1 MDDGSSP
8 LWTGIV
14 LILFVIINGILY
26 GFGSAIQKVSES
38 EIEKKAQEGDEKSQW
53 LLSVID
59 SPARVINTTL
69 ISSVFFA
76 VLSGYVGIHKI
87 VPALEDALRNIDF
100 FASMS
105 KKVQAVLCAAFVL
118 FVMVGILVA
127 IGMISFKKVSVKEPM
142 KWVYR
147 TEKTVKLLITLFT
160 PLTFFTIKLSN
171 GCVRLFGIDP
181 HKSEED
187 VTEEEI
193 ISIVD
198 DAHEQGVIEESEA
211 EMIQNIIEFSDK
223 EAQDIMTHR
232 KNLIAIDGELSYN
245 DAVPFIIENN
255 KSRYPVYLEDIDNI
269 IGVLH
274 IKDAFAF
281 AQKNEVFRTSIKDI
295 KGLIREVDFV
305 PETLNIHTLFKKM
318 QAKKSHLV
326 IVVDE
331 YGQTSGAVAMEDIL
345 EEIVGN
351 IEDEHDEEEQL
362 IRQNT
367 DGSYTMSG
375 FASLSDVAET
385 LQIPVNDDDFDT
397 LNGFLVSLMEKIPN
411 DGETARLQ
419 AYGYEFSIRKVK
431 DKMIREVLVKK
442 ADAKHQRPE
451 DDPLAR
457 NGKE

>member
-1 MDDGSSP
+1 MDDSASSGR
-8 LWTGIV
+8 TN
-14 LILFVIINGILY
+14 ILKKII
-26 GFGSAIQKVSES
+26 GF
-38 EIEKKAQEGDEKSQW
+38 
-53 LLSVID
+53 LN
-59 SPARVINTTL
+59 P
-69 ISSVFFA
+69 SS
-76 VLSGYVGIHKI
+76 H
-87 VPALEDALRNIDF
+87 ED
-100 FASMS
+100 
-105 KKVQAVLCAAFVL
+105 
-118 FVMVGILVA
+118 
-127 IGMISFKKVSVKEPM
+127 
-142 KWVYR
+142 
-147 TEKTVKLLITLFT
+147 
-160 PLTFFTIKLSN
+160 
-171 GCVRLFGIDP
+171 
-181 HKSEED
+181 D

-193 ISIVD
+193 ISMVNEG
-198 DAHEQGVIEESEA
+198 HEQGVLRASEA
-211 EMIQNIIEFSDK
+211 EMIHNIFEFGDK
-223 EAQDIMTHR
+223 EAKDIMTHR

-305 PETLNIHTLFKKM
+305 PETLNIHTLFQKM

-351 IEDEHDEEEQL
+351 IEDEHDEEEEL
-362 IRQNT
+362 IRQNS

-411 DGETARLQ
+411 DGERNLIGRIKD
-419 AYGYEFSIRKVK
+419 GYEFSIRKVK

>member
-1 MDDGSSP
+1 MDDSASSGK
-8 LWTGIV
+8 T
-14 LILFVIINGILY
+14 
-26 GFGSAIQKVSES
+26 
-38 EIEKKAQEGDEKSQW
+38 
-53 LLSVID
+53 
-59 SPARVINTTL
+59 
-69 ISSVFFA
+69 
-76 VLSGYVGIHKI
+76 
-87 VPALEDALRNIDF
+87 NI
-100 FASMS
+100 
-105 KKVQAVLCAAFVL
+105 
-118 FVMVGILVA
+118 
-127 IGMISFKKVSVKEPM
+127 FKKIIGFLNPSSHE
-142 KWVYR
+142 
-147 TEKTVKLLITLFT
+147 
-160 PLTFFTIKLSN
+160 
-171 GCVRLFGIDP
+171 D
-181 HKSEED
+181 D

-193 ISIVD
+193 ISMVNEG
-198 DAHEQGVIEESEA
+198 HEQGVLRASEA
-211 EMIQNIIEFSDK
+211 EMIHNIFEFGDK
-223 EAQDIMTHR
+223 EAKDIMTHR

-305 PETLNIHTLFKKM
+305 PETLNIHTLFQKM

-411 DGETARLQ
+411 DGERNLI
-419 AYGYEFSIRKVK
+419 GKIK
-431 DKMIREVLVKK
+431 D
-442 ADAKHQRPE
+442 E
-451 DDPLAR
+451 DLGLLDFIKP
-457 NGKE
+457 GQHFKFIK

>member
-1 MDDGSSP
+1 MDDSASSGR
-8 LWTGIV
+8 T
-14 LILFVIINGILY
+14 
-26 GFGSAIQKVSES
+26 
-38 EIEKKAQEGDEKSQW
+38 
-53 LLSVID
+53 
-59 SPARVINTTL
+59 
-69 ISSVFFA
+69 
-76 VLSGYVGIHKI
+76 
-87 VPALEDALRNIDF
+87 NI
-100 FASMS
+100 
-105 KKVQAVLCAAFVL
+105 
-118 FVMVGILVA
+118 
-127 IGMISFKKVSVKEPM
+127 FKKIIGFLNPSSHE
-142 KWVYR
+142 
-147 TEKTVKLLITLFT
+147 
-160 PLTFFTIKLSN
+160 
-171 GCVRLFGIDP
+171 D
-181 HKSEED
+181 D

-193 ISIVD
+193 ISMVNEG
-198 DAHEQGVIEESEA
+198 HEQGVLRASEA
-211 EMIQNIIEFSDK
+211 EMIHNIFEFGDK
-223 EAQDIMTHR
+223 EAKDIMTHR

-305 PETLNIHTLFKKM
+305 PETLNIHTLFQKM

-411 DGETARLQ
+411 DGELTYKCRLLS
-419 AYGYEFSIRKVK
+419 GLKLIEII
-431 DKMIREVLVKK
+431 MCLE
-442 ADAKHQRPE
+442 
-451 DDPLAR
+451 
-457 NGKE
+457 

>member
-1 MDDGSSP
+1 MDDSASSGR
-8 LWTGIV
+8 T
-14 LILFVIINGILY
+14 
-26 GFGSAIQKVSES
+26 
-38 EIEKKAQEGDEKSQW
+38 
-53 LLSVID
+53 
-59 SPARVINTTL
+59 
-69 ISSVFFA
+69 
-76 VLSGYVGIHKI
+76 
-87 VPALEDALRNIDF
+87 NI
-100 FASMS
+100 
-105 KKVQAVLCAAFVL
+105 
-118 FVMVGILVA
+118 
-127 IGMISFKKVSVKEPM
+127 FKKIIGFLNPSSHE
-142 KWVYR
+142 
-147 TEKTVKLLITLFT
+147 
-160 PLTFFTIKLSN
+160 
-171 GCVRLFGIDP
+171 D
-181 HKSEED
+181 D

-193 ISIVD
+193 ISMVNEG
-198 DAHEQGVIEESEA
+198 HEQGVLRASEA
-211 EMIQNIIEFSDK
+211 EMIHNIFEFGDK
-223 EAQDIMTHR
+223 EAKDIMTHR
-232 KNLIAIDGELSYN
+232 KNLIAIDWELSYN

-255 KSRYPVYLEDIDNI
+255 KSRYPVYLDDIDNI

-305 PETLNIHTLFKKM
+305 PETLNIHTLFQKM

-397 LNGFLVSLMEKIPN
+397 LNGFLVSLMEKN
-411 DGETARLQ
+411 
-419 AYGYEFSIRKVK
+419 SK
-431 DKMIREVLVKK
+431 
-442 ADAKHQRPE
+442 
-451 DDPLAR
+451 
-457 NGKE
+457 

>member
-1 MDDGSSP
+1 MDDSASSGR
-8 LWTGIV
+8 T
-14 LILFVIINGILY
+14 
-26 GFGSAIQKVSES
+26 
-38 EIEKKAQEGDEKSQW
+38 
-53 LLSVID
+53 
-59 SPARVINTTL
+59 
-69 ISSVFFA
+69 
-76 VLSGYVGIHKI
+76 
-87 VPALEDALRNIDF
+87 NI
-100 FASMS
+100 
-105 KKVQAVLCAAFVL
+105 
-118 FVMVGILVA
+118 
-127 IGMISFKKVSVKEPM
+127 FKKIIGFLNPSSHE
-142 KWVYR
+142 
-147 TEKTVKLLITLFT
+147 
-160 PLTFFTIKLSN
+160 
-171 GCVRLFGIDP
+171 D
-181 HKSEED
+181 D

-193 ISIVD
+193 ISMVNEG
-198 DAHEQGVIEESEA
+198 HEQGVLRASEA
-211 EMIQNIIEFSDK
+211 EMIHNIFEFGDK
-223 EAQDIMTHR
+223 EAKDIMTHR

-305 PETLNIHTLFKKM
+305 PETLNIHTLFQKM

-351 IEDEHDEEEQL
+351 IEDEHDEEEEL
-362 IRQNT
+362 IRQNS

-397 LNGFLVSLMEKIPN
+397 LNGFLVSLMEKF
-411 DGETARLQ
+411 Q
-419 AYGYEFSIRKVK
+419 MMVK
-431 DKMIREVLVKK
+431 LPDCRRTDMNF
-442 ADAKHQRPE
+442 PF
-451 DDPLAR
+451 
-457 NGKE
+457 GK

>member
-1 MDDGSSP
+1 MDDSASSGR
-8 LWTGIV
+8 TN
-14 LILFVIINGILY
+14 ILKKII
-26 GFGSAIQKVSES
+26 GF
-38 EIEKKAQEGDEKSQW
+38 
-53 LLSVID
+53 LN
-59 SPARVINTTL
+59 P
-69 ISSVFFA
+69 SS
-76 VLSGYVGIHKI
+76 H
-87 VPALEDALRNIDF
+87 ED
-100 FASMS
+100 
-105 KKVQAVLCAAFVL
+105 
-118 FVMVGILVA
+118 
-127 IGMISFKKVSVKEPM
+127 
-142 KWVYR
+142 
-147 TEKTVKLLITLFT
+147 
-160 PLTFFTIKLSN
+160 
-171 GCVRLFGIDP
+171 
-181 HKSEED
+181 D

-193 ISIVD
+193 ISMVNEG
-198 DAHEQGVIEESEA
+198 HEQGVLRASET
-211 EMIQNIIEFSDK
+211 EMIHNIFEFGDK
-223 EAQDIMTHR
+223 EAKDIMTHR

-305 PETLNIHTLFKKM
+305 PETLNIHTLFQKM

-411 DGETARLQ
+411 GGETARLQ